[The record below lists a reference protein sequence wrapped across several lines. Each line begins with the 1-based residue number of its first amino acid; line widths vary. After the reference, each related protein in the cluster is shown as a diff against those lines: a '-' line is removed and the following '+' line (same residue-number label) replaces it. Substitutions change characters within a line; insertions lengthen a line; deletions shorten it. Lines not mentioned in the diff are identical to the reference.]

1 MAEPSV
7 KREPKKPYS
16 KPTLTLY
23 GTVRELT
30 QKIGQ
35 SGNTD
40 GGRIPPT
47 KIKTNF

>member
-1 MAEPSV
+1 MGKPV

-30 QKIGQ
+30 QRVG
-35 SGNTD
+35 SHGNGD
-40 GGRIPPT
+40 GGSFPRN
-47 KIKTNF
+47 KTAF